1 MGCIRMQL
9 YSGIIANLKRV
20 SNEPNAQQQWKDQD
34 RSTKDAGE
42 MPPIL
47 IWKMSG

>member
-1 MGCIRMQL
+1 MRCIRMQF
-9 YSGIIANLKRV
+9 YSAITAKRV
-20 SNEPNAQQQWKDQD
+20 PNESNAQQEWKDKD
-34 RSTKDAGE
+34 RSTRDAGE